1 MLPGEEDCHVS
12 GACRGMAGPDPWK
25 KGAPAL
31 PATPQ
36 LPAVPSP
43 DGGLRLRLLGYGL
56 TTAEITYYRPDHPWL
71 LQLYAWQEYDEAPDF
86 PVLFDFLG
94 FWRRDLGAKI
104 HSVRIAHDQLIRP
117 AEWRAVDGV
126 IELPARH

>member
-1 MLPGEEDCHVS
+1 M
-12 GACRGMAGPDPWK
+12 PD
-25 KGAPAL
+25 
-31 PATPQ
+31 TPQ

-71 LQLYAWQEYDEAPDF
+71 LQLFAWQEYDEAPDF
-86 PVLFDFLG
+86 PVLFDFLA
-94 FWRRDLGAKI
+94 FWRRDIGARI

-117 AEWRAVDGV
+117 AEWRAVDGI